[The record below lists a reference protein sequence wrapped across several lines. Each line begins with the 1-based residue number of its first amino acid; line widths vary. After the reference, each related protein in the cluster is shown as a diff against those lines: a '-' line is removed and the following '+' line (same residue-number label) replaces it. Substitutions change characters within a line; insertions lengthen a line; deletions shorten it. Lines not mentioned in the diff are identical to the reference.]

1 VAEGRGEDPVPHYEA
16 AIAEHTRALTH
27 DTRGETGPILVN
39 RAKAAVSLGFYL
51 LNQRRDPTA
60 PLTAAIA
67 DFQRVRRE
75 FSGLTDA
82 DQFEA
87 DAHAGIARH
96 LHRVAGDRS
105 RPAAA
110 RDDAHQRLI
119 AAYRRA
125 VALDSGAAARF
136 VELGGARVNYGTFLA
151 AAKRDP
157 ERAWG
162 QAIVDLGRALEL
174 DAAVPNGRLFRGNG
188 HAEFARYLAD
198 TGRPFVEAFE
208 LAFADY
214 AAALQQTPASR
225 EPRLVWAGAL
235 VDCGSRVQQAG
246 RDGRTR
252 FEEAIRLLDPAV
264 QAAPDDAAVLRY
276 RGLARTALLFNFL
289 QVARSTADHTAL
301 AAGAKADLERAQSL
315 HPAYTAGFARY
326 LQAIDGYL
334 KQSGR

>member
-1 VAEGRGEDPVPHYEA
+1 
-16 AIAEHTRALTH
+16 
-27 DTRGETGPILVN
+27 
-39 RAKAAVSLGFYL
+39 
-51 LNQRRDPTA
+51 
-60 PLTAAIA
+60 
-67 DFQRVRRE
+67 
-75 FSGLTDA
+75 
-82 DQFEA
+82 
-87 DAHAGIARH
+87 
-96 LHRVAGDRS
+96 VAGDRS

-264 QAAPDDAAVLRY
+264 QAAPDNAAVLLY
-276 RGLARTALLFNFL
+276 RGLARTALLFNLL

-315 HPAYTAGFARY
+315 NPAYTAGFARY